1 MVDNIIEHDELKQN
15 DREPTPDDDQL
26 AELVIT
32 KVRPFWRYF
41 YSDWYRYNNGIWESR
56 KKGINRDIIEVLRD
70 NRRLGIKPTKAKVG
84 SVEFFVKDALELPD
98 DTIVDNY
105 PNLFNLQNGLFN
117 LQTMKLQEHD
127 KKVYVT
133 AQAGFDYDPKAQAP
147 NFKEWIAQMLV
158 YPLSEQTDW
167 NLVNLVQEMMGYCLT
182 GDTSHRVSFW
192 IVGAS
197 GTGKSTL
204 VNLMVQMA
212 KSYHT
217 TIDLNQLAT
226 NRFLLARIAGK
237 RLITSIEA
245 SAGVKLEDGI
255 YKTLVSDDTV
265 LADVKNREPIEF
277 VPQGKIVWAMNNLPY
292 LSDRSGAIDSRV
304 VIIPM
309 TRQIP
314 RDDWDLDLDEKLSG
328 ELAGIFNF
336 ALEGLSRLR
345 RQGYFTSVPQ
355 SEKMSSEY
363 RKMQDIYAAFL
374 EDEQWCKLEGDGR
387 TQATPLYKAFVAW
400 AKENGIRHVASKISI
415 SREWE
420 RLGLDKVRGE
430 RARFYQGVE
439 LTDYAIEQLN
449 WS

>member
-1 MVDNIIEHDELKQN
+1 MEAEPIQETENQDNIT
-15 DREPTPDDDQL
+15 TPHDDQL
-26 AELVIT
+26 ADQVVTII
-32 KVRPFWRYF
+32 RPHWRYF
-41 YSDWYRYNNGIWESR
+41 HSAWHRYNNGIWEAE
-56 KKGINRDIIEVLRD
+56 KKGINQDIIRILKA
-70 NRRLGIKPTKAKVG
+70 NRKLGIKPTRAKCS
-84 SVEFFVKDALELPD
+84 SVEFFVQNQLELPD
-98 DTIVDNY
+98 DTVVDDY

-117 LQTMKLQEHD
+117 LETMKLEPHD

-133 AQAGFDYDPKAQAP
+133 AQAGFDYDPKADCPQ
-147 NFKEWIAQMLV
+147 FRQWIANMLV
-158 YPLSEQTDW
+158 HPNSDRTDW
-167 NLVNLVQEMMGYCLT
+167 NLVHLVQEMMGYCLT

-204 VNLMVQMA
+204 VNLMVKLA

-237 RLITSIEA
+237 RLVTSVEA

-255 YKTLVSDDTV
+255 YKTLVSDDVV

-277 VPQGKIVWAMNNLPY
+277 VPQCKIVWAMNNLPY

-309 TRQIP
+309 TRTIP
-314 RDDWDLDLDEKLSG
+314 REQWDMELDQKLES

-336 ALEGLSRLR
+336 ALEGLARLR
-345 RQGYFTSVPQ
+345 KRGFFTSVEQ
-355 SEKMSSEY
+355 SEQMSTEY
-363 RKMQDIYAAFL
+363 RKLQDIYAAFV
-374 EDEQWCKLEGDGR
+374 EDEQWCKVGGK
-387 TQATPLYKAFVAW
+387 TQATTLYKAFVAW

-415 SREWE
+415 AREWE
-420 RLGLDKVRGE
+420 RLYLDKVRE
-430 RARFYQGVE
+430 NSATYYHGVS
-439 LTDYAIEQLN
+439 LTNYAENQTS